1 MDPQAQNGTP
11 QPPPPPPPEF
21 VPMNQD
27 TSQAGNAPPPPPGF
41 VPLNAGGSV
50 AQPAETPRT
59 ETLTLQSNAMG
70 KTPVTYTVPSDLTS
84 NPPDPKTGQGEG
96 TYKFWNAH
104 GMPIMVP
111 YSKALALLGHPE
123 GALGSGQSEVD
134 RFHQAY
140 SDLKAQGFTLDD
152 ADVPRLYS
160 DYAEDPRLKDVR
172 AQNFYKS
179 IPAIGYLRGAAR
191 TVAGGIHAT
200 GNQAPHG
207 LDVLAK
213 TPNNPDPYI
222 GAMQTVTEAAENVNE
237 FMAGDEL
244 LSGMTKIL
252 GPGVKLAEAGK
263 VEQEIQKGSALGKLA
278 LTALRQ
284 GAVAGGQTYAKT
296 GGDAGA
302 AATAAEQTALLS
314 GGLSTLRAGGAA
326 IKTARAGTAEAD
338 TAAAAAREQT
348 ATESAAAAN
357 RATEEARA
365 ADSSA
370 YSDVAR
376 GAAKPHME
384 AINAARGNAQ
394 PMLALGA
401 KAVDIDHVLNTTHDF
416 TGAADRLTEV
426 NNEAYDALD
435 KATDNRFRDLNKEV
449 AKAQKAAWKGGNDEK
464 GAYIEKLNEMEDL
477 LNGHMGEA
485 GMEELPAVKASW
497 KQSYILRD
505 IGNTLDRNLRG
516 LPGASDVSNA
526 QRGINGKG
534 LHNDLLRLVKD
545 YTRPKLE
552 QVLGPGRLDTLE
564 QIAEKNMTDKQRQV
578 FNGGVRTVAQELE
591 RMEQTAPNAK
601 PPAQGMTGLGKRAGA
616 AAIGGLAAHAAG
628 MTPYWGMAAGEAG
641 YEATH
646 AVLNAIKANPKIAQ
660 NFMFAL
666 ESGATAKHFGPF
678 IAEMIQKN
686 QTEASRERQAE
697 EAPKEEGG
705 SEQ

>member
-1 MDPQAQNGTP
+1 MH
-11 QPPPPPPPEF
+11 
-21 VPMNQD
+21 
-27 TSQAGNAPPPPPGF
+27 S
-41 VPLNAGGSV
+41 
-50 AQPAETPRT
+50 
-59 ETLTLQSNAMG
+59 
-70 KTPVTYTVPSDLTS
+70 
-84 NPPDPKTGQGEG
+84 PDGRAVQ
-96 TYKFWNAH
+96 
-104 GMPIMVP
+104 IP
-111 YSKALALLGHPE
+111 YSKVHTSIQNGYLFGDKGTLQKYARDHAADPLSEGRVEQYLDQHPWVAAPVNALAGLGT
-123 GALGSGQSEVD
+123 GAL
-134 RFHQAY
+134 
-140 SDLKAQGFTLDD
+140 KT
-152 ADVPRLYS
+152 
-160 DYAEDPRLKDVR
+160 
-172 AQNFYKS
+172 
-179 IPAIGYLRGAAR
+179 
-191 TVAGGIHAT
+191 AT
-200 GNQAPHG
+200 GLDRTPTTRGETELQLAAATPTKGPVQAAG
-207 LDVLAK
+207 
-213 TPNNPDPYI
+213 
-222 GAMQTVTEAAENVNE
+222 EAGENVSE
-237 FMAGDEL
+237 FFTGDEL
-244 LSGMTKIL
+244 LSLL
-252 GPGVKLAEAGK
+252 GKSAEGLGLAEKLKNMTGLAQTLQKYPMLAK
-263 VEQEIQKGSALGKLA
+263 VLKIGS
-278 LTALRQ
+278 TAVKQ
-284 GAVAGGQTYAKT
+284 GTIAGGQTYAKT

-302 AATAAEQTALLS
+302 AATAAGGTALAS
-314 GGLSTLRAGGAA
+314 GALSTLGAGGAA

>member
-11 QPPPPPPPEF
+11 QPPPPPPGF

-41 VPLNAGGSV
+41 VPMNASGSG

-140 SDLKAQGFTLDD
+140 SDLKSQGFTLDD

-179 IPAIGYLRGAAR
+179 IPAMGYLRGAAR

-200 GNQAPHG
+200 GNQPPHT
-207 LDVLAK
+207 LDVLAN
-213 TPNNPDPYI
+213 TPNNPDPHI
-222 GAMQTVTEAAENVNE
+222 GAMQTGTEAAENVNE
-237 FMAGDEL
+237 FMAAEGL

-278 LTALRQ
+278 LTALKQ
-284 GAVAGGQTYAKT
+284 GTIAGGQTYAKT

-302 AATAAEQTALLS
+302 AATAAGGTALAS
-314 GGLSTLRAGGAA
+314 GALSTLGAGGAA
-326 IKTARAGTAEAD
+326 IKTARAGVPE
-338 TAAAAAREQT
+338 AAATGGADYAAE
-348 ATESAAAAN
+348 
-357 RATEEARA
+357 
-365 ADSSA
+365 
-370 YSDVAR
+370 AR
-376 GAAKPHME
+376 GAAEPHLNRVSD
-384 AINAARGNAQ
+384 AIESTRGGAANPGTDLVPRDALATVGEKTAQ
-394 PMLALGA
+394 A
-401 KAVDIDHVLNTTHDF
+401 KAPVLDVNKVLDQIHDF
-416 TGAADRLTEV
+416 TGAADRLAEV
-426 NNEAYDALD
+426 NKAGYKTLD
-435 KATDNRFRDLNKEV
+435 KITGDKFSELNAEV
-449 AKAQKAAWKGGNDEK
+449 AAAQKASYKGVEGADALYKNKLAEMDDLIESTK
-464 GAYIEKLNEMEDL
+464 GKVTPETVQALKS
-477 LNGHMGEA
+477 
-485 GMEELPAVKASW
+485 SW
-497 KQSYILRD
+497 RQTYQLRD
-505 IGNTLDRNLRG
+505 FGNIWDRNLNG
-516 LPGASDVSNA
+516 VPGSSNVSA
-526 QRGINGKG
+526 EQRGIDGKG
-534 LHNDLLRLVKD
+534 LMRGLQQAVRN
-545 YTRPKLE
+545 YGRPSIE
-552 QVLGPGRLDTLE
+552 QSLGPGRLENLE
-564 QIAEKNMTDKQRQV
+564 NIARMNQTNPQRAA
-578 FNGGVRTVAQELE
+578 FNKGVWEVVRHLHHGAVLG
-591 RMEQTAPNAK
+591 
-601 PPAQGMTGLGKRAGA
+601 GMTGGMAGNWEAGA
-616 AAIGGLAAHAAG
+616 AAGTAVAGGI
-628 MTPYWGMAAGEAG
+628 EG
-641 YEATH
+641 YN
-646 AVLNAIKANPKIAQ
+646 AVMNALKANPKIAQ

-666 ESGATAKHFGPF
+666 ESGATAKRYGPF
-678 IAEMIQKN
+678 IAEMIQKS
-686 QTEASRERQAE
+686 QTDASRERQAE